1 MNGIAQGLLV
11 VTSAAAL
18 IIVAFCT
25 YFLFTYPS
33 LISLTTFFT
42 VVPVFLIVGLG
53 FLRIARNGN

>member
-1 MNGIAQGLLV
+1 MNGITQGLLV

>member
-1 MNGIAQGLLV
+1 MNGITQGLLV

-53 FLRIARNGN
+53 FLRIARNRN

>member
-1 MNGIAQGLLV
+1 MNGITQGLLV

-53 FLRIARNGN
+53 FLRIARDGN